1 MYTNKTKGIIC
12 IAIGA
17 ILFVFG
23 AAPFLLN
30 LMSIFTGLFLV
41 NYGLRISG
49 CPPLLYTIQSWFDKI
64 RF

>member
-1 MYTNKTKGIIC
+1 MYTNKTKGLIC
-12 IAIGA
+12 IIIGS
-17 ILFVFG
+17 ILFAFG

-30 LMSIFTGLFLV
+30 LMEILSGLFLV

-49 CPPLLYTIQSWFDKI
+49 QAPLLYTLQNWFDKI